1 METSKSPTKIALAD
15 DHIVLRN
22 ALSSLIDNF
31 ENCKVI
37 FQANDGKELTELIS
51 YDAPPDIVILDLN
64 MPNMDGYD
72 TALWLQKNFPD
83 VKVLMLTMYDSEMLL
98 IRLLQAGV
106 KGFIKKTS
114 ILQN

>member
-1 METSKSPTKIALAD
+1 MATAKSPTKIALAD

-51 YDAPPDIVILDLN
+51 YDAPPDLSYLTSTCPTWTGMTQPFGCKRI
-64 MPNMDGYD
+64 
-72 TALWLQKNFPD
+72 F
-83 VKVLMLTMYDSEMLL
+83 LM
-98 IRLLQAGV
+98 
-106 KGFIKKTS
+106 
-114 ILQN
+114 